1 MFLVIAARDGDLE
14 RVKAAVIRGE
24 DIDGRDSDEGT
35 ALYEASSNGH
45 VDIVKYL
52 LANEGNTELR
62 GSRDWTPLQLACK
75 YYLLYR

>member
-1 MFLVIAARDGDLE
+1 MSLVIAARNGDLD
-14 RVKAAVIRGE
+14 RVKAAVSAGK
-24 DIDGRDSDEGT
+24 DINGRDSIADT
-35 ALYEASSNGH
+35 ALHAACSGGH